1 MKLICFRGALLPLL
15 LAVFLSICVVTT
27 QVFAVE
33 PEKITSVE
41 GITEYRLANGL
52 HLLLFPDAT
61 QETMTVNITYLVGS
75 RHEGYGETGMAHL
88 LEHMMF
94 KGTDKHP
101 EIWRELSSRGARPN
115 GTTSFDRTNYFET
128 FPATEENLEWA
139 LDMEAD
145 RMVNSHIWKK
155 DLDSEMTV
163 VRNEFEAGENS
174 PEQLLRKRM
183 LAVMFDFH
191 GYGHTPIG
199 ARSDIENVSIE
210 RLRAFYR
217 LYYQPDNAVLT
228 IAGKIDETKTLA
240 LVRKKFG
247 SIPRPERKLIPTYT
261 REPVQDGERTV
272 TVRRAG
278 DTQIVS
284 VAYHMPSGLHPDAA
298 AVWLLDEVL
307 GGVPSGR
314 LHKALVEKN
323 KATTAGSYFA
333 SFAEPG
339 LIAAYAGLR
348 KEQSIEEARK
358 ALLLAIEELKSKPVT
373 EEEVERARVGALKEI
388 SLAISKSDIL
398 GLQLSEDIA
407 KGDWRLFFLRRDQLK
422 KVTAA
427 DLNRL
432 ARQYLKASN
441 RTLAEFIPTS
451 NPDRVE
457 IPEAP
462 DPERLLGGYKG
473 EMPLSQGEAF
483 DPSPLHI
490 ETRVQRLSLGGVSLA
505 LLPKK
510 TRGAMVNVSLAI
522 HFGDAESLKGK
533 NAVRKLAIEMLMR
546 GSRGHTRQRLKDEFD
561 RLGVL
566 GGIGSERGEL
576 RAFVKTEK
584 KNLTETLKLLK
595 EIVREPVFPADELEQ
610 LRQEHIADIE
620 ANRNQPRE
628 AASIRIKRHL
638 QPYPKGDPRYTPEP
652 DEAIAEYR
660 SVTGDQVRDFYERFV
675 GAAKVEVAIVGD
687 FDIPETQKLISDMFA
702 DWSAKHPYSF
712 VPDTFRAVARIQE
725 RIETPDKP
733 NAVFVA
739 CQNLKLR
746 DTDEDYPALLL
757 GNYMLGGGFLNS
769 RLAMRVRQ
777 KEGLSYHVSSSL
789 TAGSLDDYGRFSVF
803 AIHAPQNTGR
813 LERAVREEL
822 ERALKDG
829 FNSEEL
835 EQAKNGWRQSGRLNR
850 SDDRALANEL
860 IRDLF
865 LKRTLVWDADLERKV
880 AALTSEQVVSALR
893 GHIDPAKLSIVR
905 AGDFNESKHG
915 M

>member
-1 MKLICFRGALLPLL
+1 MKRMYFYCSFLPLF
-15 LAVFLSICVVTT
+15 LAAFLSICIVTT

-41 GITEYRLANGL
+41 GITEYRLSNGL
-52 HLLLFPDAT
+52 RVLLFPDAT

-88 LEHMMF
+88 LEHLMF
-94 KGTDKHP
+94 KGTDKHRNIP
-101 EIWRELSSRGARPN
+101 QELSSRGARPN

-128 FPATEENLEWA
+128 FPASDENLQWA
-139 LDMEAD
+139 LGLEAD

-163 VRNEFEAGENS
+163 VRNEFESGENS
-174 PEQLLRKRM
+174 PEQVLRKRV
-183 LAVMFDFH
+183 LALMFDFH
-191 GYGHTPIG
+191 GYGHSPIG
-199 ARSDIENVSIE
+199 ARSDIENVPIE
-210 RLRAFYR
+210 RLQAFYR
-217 LYYQPDNAVLT
+217 RYYQPDNAVLT

-240 LVRKKFG
+240 LVRKTFG

-272 TVRRAG
+272 TVRRVG
-278 DTQIVS
+278 DTQIVA
-284 VAYHMPSGLHPDAA
+284 VAYHMPSGVHPDAA
-298 AVWLLDEVL
+298 AALLLDEVL
-307 GGVPSGR
+307 GSVPSGR
-314 LHKALVEKN
+314 LHRTLVETS

-358 ALLLAIEELKSKPVT
+358 ALLLTIDDLKTKPVI
-373 EEEVERARVGALKEI
+373 EEEVERARLGALKEI
-388 SLAISKSDIL
+388 SLAISKSDVL

-427 DLNRL
+427 DLNRV
-432 ARQYLKASN
+432 AQQYLKPSN

-462 DPERLLGGYKG
+462 DLQRLLAGYKG
-473 EMPLSQGEAF
+473 NNALSQGEAF

-490 ETRVQRLSLGGVSLA
+490 ETRIQRLSLGGVSLA

-510 TRGAMVNVSLAI
+510 TRGDMVSVSLEL
-522 HFGDAESLKGK
+522 HFGDAESLKDK
-533 NAVRKLAIEMLMR
+533 SAVSKLAIEMLMR
-546 GSRGHTRQRLKDEFD
+546 GSRGHTRQQLKDQFD
-561 RLGVL
+561 RLRVQ

-584 KNLTETLKLLK
+584 KNVAETLKLLK
-595 EIVREPVFPADELEQ
+595 EIVREPAFPADELEQ

-620 ANRNQPRE
+620 ANRNQPK
-628 AASIRIKRHL
+628 AAANILINRHL
-638 QPYPKGDPRYTPEP
+638 QSYPKGDPRYTPEP

-660 SVTGDQVRDFYERFV
+660 SVTREQVRDFYDRFV

-687 FDIPETQKLISDMFA
+687 FDVMETQKLVTEMFA
-702 DWSAKHPYSF
+702 GWTAKQPYSF
-712 VPDTFRAVARIQE
+712 IPDTFQAVAPIQE
-725 RIETPDKP
+725 KIETPDKL
-733 NAVFVA
+733 NAVFIA

-746 DTDEDYPALLL
+746 DTDEDYPALVL

-769 RLAMRVRQ
+769 RLATRIRQ
-777 KEGLSYHVSSSL
+777 REGLSYHVSSGL
-789 TAGSLDDYGRFSVF
+789 MVGTLDNYGRFSVY

-813 LERAVREEL
+813 LERAMREEL

-829 FNSEEL
+829 FSAEEL
-835 EQAKNGWRQSGRLNR
+835 EQAKKGWLQSRQLTR

-860 IRDLF
+860 ISDLF
-865 LKRTLVWDADLERKV
+865 LKRTLAWDADLEWKV
-880 AALTSEQVVSALR
+880 AALTSEQIVSALR
-893 GHIDPAKLSIVR
+893 RHIDPAKLSIVR
-905 AGDFNESKHG
+905 AGDFGGAK
-915 M
+915 